1 MELKYPI
8 ESDFIDSFINS
19 ILLNLSSNASYSI
32 KKDAEV
38 YMKCVNLDPIANKFS
53 NCSASRDRVNEYIDS
68 DDKIKEAK
76 SAAIANCS
84 EVIYNLYSQINS
96 EKNDYSNALKFNQI
110 NKNKETF
117 KSCVND
123 LL

>member
-1 MELKYPI
+1 MEIKYPI

-19 ILLNLSSNASYSI
+19 ILLNLSSKTSYSI

-38 YMKCVNLDPIANKFS
+38 YMKCVNLDPIANKLS
-53 NCSASRDRVNEYIDS
+53 NCSASRDRVNEYIES
-68 DDKIKEAK
+68 DEKIKEAK
-76 SAAIANCS
+76 ASAIANCP

-96 EKNDYSNALKFNQI
+96 EKNDFSNAFKFNQI
-110 NKNKETF
+110 HKNKEAF